1 MNHDQLM
8 IEIREANLTYLMLA
22 QRMIRD
28 DPAQALYRLGI
39 SEEVAELISSITSG
53 QLLKIASGSVLLC
66 HMRGIDEA
74 VWSLLSNQTENNAAN
89 DVNNRLHASIVMS
102 SQFAQS
108 L

>member
-1 MNHDQLM
+1 MNNEQLM
-8 IEIREANLTYLMLA
+8 TEIREANLTYLMLA

-39 SEEVAELISSITSG
+39 SEEVAQLISTITSG

-66 HMRGIDEA
+66 HMRCVDEV
-74 VWSLLSNQTENNAAN
+74 VWSLLSHQTANNAAN
-89 DVNNRLHASIVMS
+89 PVTNRLHANIVMS
-102 SQFAQS
+102 SQIAQS